1 MTDTWD
7 GITANLLN
15 KSEKLAYVVMLH
27 DSQHFFLKW
36 VTVRIDTSASGRSR
50 STLPGSQPQ
59 KSQPPALLNSQ
70 QVERIG
76 VDDQS

>member
-59 KSQPPALLNSQ
+59 KMADSCFAELTTGGENWG
-70 QVERIG
+70 R
-76 VDDQS
+76 